1 MSETLFV
8 LYLHKVQAGER
19 SLKIPR
25 AWNGAGLAGGG
36 GVGCRCSLSLS
47 TGGRCEQKQGADP
60 SVGVDEEDE
69 AGAPP
74 VLCGCVGASGEDISL
89 GLFPK

>member
-1 MSETLFV
+1 MSEILFV
-8 LYLHKVQAGER
+8 LYLHKVQAAER
-19 SLKIPR
+19 SLKIYTM
-25 AWNGAGLAGGG
+25 GEGLAEGG

-47 TGGRCEQKQGADP
+47 TGGDCEPKQGADS
-60 SVGVDEEDE
+60 SVCVDEEDE

-74 VLCGCVGASGEDISL
+74 VLCGRAGASGESLSL